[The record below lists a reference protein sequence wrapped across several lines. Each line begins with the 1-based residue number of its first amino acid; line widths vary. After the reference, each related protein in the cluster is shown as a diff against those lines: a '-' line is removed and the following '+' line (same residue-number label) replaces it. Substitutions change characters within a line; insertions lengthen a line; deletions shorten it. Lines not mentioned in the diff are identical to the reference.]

1 MGFSRGEYIK
11 ASHVLTSLTS
21 PSPTLH
27 LLLAP
32 IRCPIMPNIRDL
44 PNELLLWIVSHLD
57 GSAMFALAKSC
68 KDLDFRIQRS
78 IWRYNI
84 KFQNSNLLHLA
95 VKDDNVDLA
104 AALLQ
109 HNANINAFYRGKTPL
124 MRAFQYYSAAMREL
138 LLNRRELELNIH
150 NQARETVLWYAIHYG
165 NYSMVNR
172 LLEHPKVRV
181 DIKHKHGRTA
191 LHLAVFAGRIEFV
204 HILLSRGSNPDL
216 QDDSGDSPWAWARH
230 FNRPVMKMI
239 LSKDPDSDLFL
250 GNQSSWDAPLPLHQ
264 AVAHGSVTAVR
275 RLLRRKDPALDT
287 QDRKGYTPIHLAI
300 ECNRPE
306 VVDLLLRHPHINVN
320 FIGGRGRFE
329 MPSTSLHHAAIRL
342 DTMLLRRLL
351 AVPEIDPNLCVAG
364 HSPISIAAS
373 RGCVSTVAC
382 LLSMGSVEING
393 MGIIDPPI
401 CQAAAHGHHGVVR
414 LLVQQGTR
422 LNINE
427 STIASHDTALCLA
440 ARRGDLEMVQTLLL
454 HNQIDVNLR
463 NEYFED
469 PLMLAVKDGHSSI
482 VNALLANTGLKS
494 FSLKRSLELARD
506 DCIQG
511 AIQNRIEAD
520 NSRPTLLRRSPRMK
534 FGGLYS

>member
-32 IRCPIMPNIRDL
+32 IRCPIM
-44 PNELLLWIVSHLD
+44 
-57 GSAMFALAKSC
+57 
-68 KDLDFRIQRS
+68 
-78 IWRYNI
+78 
-84 KFQNSNLLHLA
+84 NSNLLHLA

-124 MRAFQYYSAAMREL
+124 MRAFQYSSAAMREL
-138 LLNRRELELNIH
+138 LLNRRELDINIH
-150 NQARETVLWYAIHYG
+150 NQARETALWYAIHYG
-165 NYSMVNR
+165 NYSMVKR
-172 LLEHPKVRV
+172 LLEQPKLRV

-204 HILLSRGSNPDL
+204 HLLLSRGSNPDL
-216 QDDSGDSPWAWARH
+216 QDDSGDSPWAWARQ

-239 LSKDPDSDLFL
+239 LSNDPDSDLFL
-250 GNQSSWDAPLPLHQ
+250 GTQLSRDAQLPLHQ
-264 AVAHGSVTAVR
+264 AVAHGSVAAVR

-287 QDRKGYTPIHLAI
+287 QDRKAYTPIHLAV
-300 ECNRPE
+300 ESNRPE
-306 VVDLLLRHPHINVN
+306 VVDLLLSHPRANVN
-320 FIGGRGRFE
+320 CTDNGNTPLWLSTYSSYYEITERLLAEKDIDVNLIGGGGRFE
-329 MPSTSLHHAAIRL
+329 MPSTSLHHAAARL
-342 DTMLLRRLL
+342 DTVLLRRLL

-364 HSPISIAAS
+364 HSPISIAACHG
-373 RGCVSTVAC
+373 RVNTVAC
-382 LLSMGSVEING
+382 LLNMGNVEING
-393 MGIIDPPI
+393 RGLIDPPL
-401 CQAAAHGHHGVVR
+401 CRAAAHGHHDVVR

-427 STIASHDTALCLA
+427 STIASHDTALCIA
-440 ARRGDLEMVQTLLL
+440 ARGGDLKIVQALLL
-454 HNQIDVNLR
+454 HHQIDVNLR

-469 PLMLAVKDGHSSI
+469 PLMLAVKDGHFSI
-482 VNALLANTGLKS
+482 VNALLANTRLKS

-506 DCIQG
+506 DCIQR
-511 AIQNRIEAD
+511 AIQNRMEAD
-520 NSRPTLLRRSPRMK
+520 NSRQTFLRRSPRMK
-534 FGGLYS
+534 FGGLYI